1 MDNMNTCAQIAY
13 HNNSLLS
20 ILNQREKQKDIFGID
35 VDELLTEMKFKVLFS
50 TNQVRQNLKD
60 YILKIY
66 RSIID
71 ENNAVEKAKKKK
83 ENLTASVAGLFN
95 SFNNNDEGG
104 GDENEEIYR
113 TFIKIQKTKKVLEMT
128 VQKEVSTSQ
137 CLVLFKEVSSYQQ
150 LKKTQTKEKFT
161 QVLINSTAH
170 NLFTPIN
177 GILGIT

>member
-1 MDNMNTCAQIAY
+1 MDNANTCAQIAY

-71 ENNAVEKAKKKK
+71 ENNALDKAKKRK

-95 SFNNNDEGG
+95 SFNNNDDGG
-104 GDENEEIYR
+104 GDDTEEIYR
-113 TFIKIQKTKKVLEMT
+113 TYIKIQKTKKVLEMT

-161 QVLINSTAH
+161 
-170 NLFTPIN
+170 
-177 GILGIT
+177 